1 MSPIPQFYPIRFPY
15 FRKVFSDISRL
26 RFIEKSP
33 SRREHGDTG
42 SNRKSSRRSTSRRRS
57 NQRERES
64 RQELAH
70 KEIEAQP
77 REMDD
82 ETYNVGMELDDD
94 QGDVHV
100 DCNTPPDD
108 HKNE

>member
-1 MSPIPQFYPIRFPY
+1 
-15 FRKVFSDISRL
+15 
-26 RFIEKSP
+26 
-33 SRREHGDTG
+33 
-42 SNRKSSRRSTSRRRS
+42 
-57 NQRERES
+57 
-64 RQELAH
+64 
-70 KEIEAQP
+70 
-77 REMDD
+77 MDD